1 MQGKK
6 CAVCKIIGALA
17 GIGAL
22 NWGLVGIFHFDL
34 VGAVLGDMTVAARVV
49 YVLVGIAGLI
59 LLVSLVK
66 CCPCSKDS
74 SSCSTQPP
82 QPTPPTQ

>member
-1 MQGKK
+1 MKK
-6 CAVCKIIGALA
+6 CVGCKIVYLLA

-22 NWGLVGIFHFDL
+22 NWGLVGIFNVNP
-34 VGAVLGDMTVAARVV
+34 VGALLGEMTIAARIV
-49 YVLVGIAGLI
+49 YGLVGIAGLV

-74 SSCSTQPP
+74 SSCSTK
-82 QPTPPTQ
+82 PPTT